1 MKYGK
6 ERDNQSQHW
15 TVYLP
20 FLCALNLSVFFLQN
34 RPLAYFFFSIFPKRT
49 ARGSLNTSV
58 NQTDAILMMW
68 ILENAQ
74 FDKHSTETTEV
85 GLLGNYVCSAPVVC

>member
-1 MKYGK
+1 MIKVGIGLCTFPYCVLL
-6 ERDNQSQHW
+6 
-15 TVYLP
+15 T
-20 FLCALNLSVFFLQN
+20 FLSFFLQN
-34 RPLAYFFFSIFPKRT
+34 PPLAHFFFSIFPKRT

-85 GLLGNYVCSAPVVC
+85 GLLGNYVCSAPVVR